1 MFQIIQKTIGEI
13 PVLEVVKDEWKNES
27 LPTVIF
33 YHGWTS
39 HKESVLVQG
48 YELAKR
54 GIRAILPEA
63 YMHGER
69 MDNMQQ
75 NQDPSLFWKVITQNL
90 KEVSMIRDYYLSEN
104 LSQPEKFGIS
114 GLSMGGITTS
124 AMLTQFDWIHSAAI
138 LMGNPSPVAF
148 SKWLL
153 TSKWYD
159 GYENVDGL
167 ITGEAEKQL
176 NHISLIKQPEKI
188 AGKSV
193 YFWHGT
199 KDELV
204 PFEQTE
210 AFIQGIKD
218 EPYAKNISFSIGS
231 GHGHKVPY
239 EIAVEMAAFFEK
251 SFAEN

>member
-1 MFQIIQKTIGEI
+1 MFQIIQKTINEI
-13 PVLEVVKDEWKNES
+13 PILEVVKEDLINEEI
-27 LPTVIF
+27 PTVIF

-69 MDNMQQ
+69 VQATDNP
-75 NQDPSLFWKVITQNL
+75 QDHTVFWRVVSQNL
-90 KEVSMIRDYYLSEN
+90 KEVSDIRNDYLSKG
-104 LSQPEKFGIS
+104 LSDPEKFGIS

-138 LMGNPSPVAF
+138 LMGNPSPIEF

-159 GYENVDGL
+159 GYESVDGL
-167 ITGEAEKQL
+167 INDEMKRQL
-176 NHISLIKQPEKI
+176 DTISLKEQPQKL
-188 AGKSV
+188 AGKPV

-210 AFIQGIKD
+210 VFIEMIKD
-218 EPYAKNISFSIGS
+218 EPYAENISFSIGS

-239 EIAVEMAAFFEK
+239 EIAVEMAKFFAK
-251 SFAEN
+251 SFGL

>member
-1 MFQIIQKTIGEI
+1 MFQIIQKTINDI
-13 PVLEVVKDEWKNES
+13 PILEVVKEDLINEEI
-27 LPTVIF
+27 PTVIF

-48 YELAKR
+48 YELAKK

-69 MDNMQQ
+69 VQAAGKP
-75 NQDPSLFWKVITQNL
+75 QDHTVFWKVISQNL
-90 KEVSMIRDYYLSEN
+90 KEVSDIRKDYLSKG
-104 LSQPEKFGIS
+104 LSDPERFGIS

-138 LMGNPSPVAF
+138 LMGNPSPIEF

-159 GYENVDGL
+159 GYESVDGL
-167 ITGEAEKQL
+167 INDEMKRQL
-176 NHISLIKQPEKI
+176 DTISLKEQPQKL
-188 AGKSV
+188 AGKPV

-210 AFIQGIKD
+210 AFIEMIKN
-218 EPYAKNISFSIGS
+218 ESYAENISFSIGS

-239 EIAVEMAAFFEK
+239 EIAVEMAEFFSK
-251 SFAEN
+251 SFGL